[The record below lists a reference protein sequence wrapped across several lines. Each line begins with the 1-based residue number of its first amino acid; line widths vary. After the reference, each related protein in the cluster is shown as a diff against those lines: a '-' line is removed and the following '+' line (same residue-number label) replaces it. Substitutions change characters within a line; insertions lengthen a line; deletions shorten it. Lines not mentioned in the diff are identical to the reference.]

1 MKLITWNIQWCRG
14 ADGKVDPLRIV
25 SHARRLADFDVLC
38 LQEVASNFNDLP
50 GSAGEN
56 QFALLAE
63 QLSDYTAVPGAALDR
78 LAANGGR
85 QVFGNMI
92 FSRYPVLSV
101 TRMQLPAPFEPQR
114 PSMPRMLLEATLNA
128 PFGAVRVMT
137 THLEYYSARQRA
149 AQVDAIRR
157 RHAEACDWAENDARP
172 RKSSGPFRQVAQTRS
187 AILTADF
194 NFQPGDP
201 LHGRVQAQEG
211 KASRFVD
218 VWEHLHPGV
227 AHPLTLGLHD
237 RRQWPSPMTCDF
249 IYATEDLLPRLRAVQ
264 VDQTT
269 DASDHQPV
277 LAVFE

>member
-14 ADGKVDPLRIV
+14 VDGRVEPQRIV

-38 LQEVASNFNDLP
+38 LQEVTANFDDLP

-56 QFALLAE
+56 QFAMLAE
-63 QLSDYTAVPGAALDR
+63 LLPDYTAVPGAAVDR
-78 LAANGGR
+78 LSANGGR

-101 TRMQLPAPFEPQR
+101 ARTQLPAPFDPKR
-114 PSMPRMLLEATLNA
+114 PSMPRMLLEATLRT
-128 PFGAVRVMT
+128 PRGVVRIMT

-149 AQVDAIRR
+149 AQVEAILQ
-157 RHAEACDWAENDARP
+157 RHVEACEWAEIETRDG
-172 RKSSGPFRQVAQTRS
+172 KSAGPFRRIAQTRS

-194 NFQPGDP
+194 NFKPDDP
-201 LHGRVQAQEG
+201 LHARVQESGG

-218 VWEHLHPGV
+218 VWQHLHPAV
-227 AHPLTLGLHD
+227 THPLTLGLHD
-237 RRQWPSPMTCDF
+237 RRQWPTPMTCDF
-249 IYATEDLLPRLRAVQ
+249 IYATEDLLARLRAVQ
-264 VDQTT
+264 VDSTT